1 MSVEEMIL
9 IVEDDRHISELL
21 EFNLLK
27 QGYRVLTSETGTE
40 GLRLASEKNP
50 SLVVLDVMLPQ
61 MDGVSVLR
69 KLRESEKTRRLPVL
83 MLTAKTDESDIL
95 VGLELGA
102 DDYMA
107 KPFSVKEVV
116 ARIRAILRRS
126 SGSGDDTAKSQ
137 KISLGPIVM
146 DVDNH
151 EIFLDGAPL
160 TLTLAEFRIVQSL
173 VGKPGRV
180 FTREELIGHMT
191 GGDVVLVDR
200 NIDVHIRS
208 IRKKFDQHAD
218 LIVTIR
224 GVGYKCKG

>member
-1 MSVEEMIL
+1 MSMEEVIL
-9 IVEDDRHISELL
+9 VVEDDRHISELL

-27 QGYRVLTSETGTE
+27 QGYRVLTAETGTE
-40 GLRLASEKNP
+40 GLKLALEKTP

-61 MDGVSVLR
+61 LDGVSVLR
-69 KLRESEKTRRLPVL
+69 KLRESEKTRQTPVL

-107 KPFSVKEVV
+107 KPFSVKEVI

-126 SGSGDDTAKSQ
+126 SGVQGETTKSQ
-137 KISLGPIVM
+137 KITLGPIVM

-160 TLTLAEFRIVQSL
+160 ILTLAEFRIVQSL
-173 VGKPGRV
+173 VSKPGRV

-208 IRKKFDQHAD
+208 IRKKFDLHAD

>member
-1 MSVEEMIL
+1 MSGEEVIL

-27 QGYRVLTSETGTE
+27 QGYRVLTSGTGSE
-40 GLRLASEKNP
+40 GLKMATEKNP
-50 SLVVLDVMLPQ
+50 NLVVLDVMLPQ

-83 MLTAKTDESDIL
+83 MLTAKTDESDVL

-107 KPFSVKEVV
+107 KPFSVKEVI

-126 SGSGDDTAKSQ
+126 SDSPSEVPKSQ
-137 KISLGPIVM
+137 RIILGPIVM

-151 EIFLDGAPL
+151 EIFLDGSPL
-160 TLTLAEFRIVQSL
+160 ILTLAEFRIVQSL
-173 VGKPGRV
+173 ISKPGRV

-208 IRKKFDQHAD
+208 IRKKLEQHAD
-218 LIVTIR
+218 LIITIR

>member
-1 MSVEEMIL
+1 M
-9 IVEDDRHISELL
+9 
-21 EFNLLK
+21 
-27 QGYRVLTSETGTE
+27 
-40 GLRLASEKNP
+40 
-50 SLVVLDVMLPQ
+50 
-61 MDGVSVLR
+61 
-69 KLRESEKTRRLPVL
+69 
-83 MLTAKTDESDIL
+83 

-107 KPFSVKEVV
+107 KPFSVKEVI

-126 SGSGDDTAKSQ
+126 SEGPSETLKSQ
-137 KISLGPIVM
+137 KITLGPIVM

-151 EIFLDGAPL
+151 EIFLDGTPL
-160 TLTLAEFRIVQSL
+160 TLTLAEFRIIQSL
-173 VGKPGRV
+173 ITKPGRV

-191 GGDVVLVDR
+191 GGDVVLVER

-208 IRKKFDQHAD
+208 IRKKLEQHAD

>member
-1 MSVEEMIL
+1 
-9 IVEDDRHISELL
+9 
-21 EFNLLK
+21 
-27 QGYRVLTSETGTE
+27 
-40 GLRLASEKNP
+40 
-50 SLVVLDVMLPQ
+50 MLPQ

-126 SGSGDDTAKSQ
+126 STSSDQTAKSQ

-151 EIFLDGAPL
+151 EIFLDGASL
-160 TLTLAEFRIVQSL
+160 ILTLAEFRIVQSL
-173 VGKPGRV
+173 VSKPGRV